1 MAEDILEEDG
11 RRFAPA
17 LLGDTAIAAGWRALL
32 VLAMVYVLPAWVWR
46 GAASVH
52 ALQWLGVLAC
62 YGLVSL
68 AVFRFL
74 ESREA
79 EEETV
84 ELLEELKYTP
94 PAAANKP
101 VPAASAETVAVAPA
115 PVVQP
120 VAQPETLQEEPPL
133 VVQAEVLPQ
142 VQADIQP
149 EVLPEGVPEVV
160 PEVQPEA
167 LPDTSAVSEPAPQ
180 PPAAEWSVQLLHSL
194 DWHRMGQLCA
204 AFFADRFRPKPGK
217 LAADGCMDIR
227 LFREGETLPAVI
239 VRCRAWGEPVIDPSA
254 LERLAA
260 QMAQEFVEKGFFIGS
275 QGFSAQARAFA
286 KAHAI
291 ILIDDAMFIT
301 MLNRLPE
308 GRGQQLLSAVMEG
321 DYATPTCPVCNLKM
335 QVQQDE
341 HASHWACSAAPQC
354 KGRLS
359 MSTFQKTVS
368 AVEEVQSDAGK
379 VTN

>member
-17 LLGDTAIAAGWRALL
+17 LLGETAIAAGWRALL
-32 VLAMVYVLPAWVWR
+32 VLAVVYVLPAWVWR

-94 PAAANKP
+94 PAAASKP

-120 VAQPETLQEEPPL
+120 EAQPETRQEAPSP
-133 VVQAEVLPQ
+133 VQP
-142 VQADIQP
+142 DIQP
-149 EVLPEGVPEVV
+149 DIPSEVPPA
-160 PEVQPEA
+160 VQSEA
-167 LPDTSAVSEPAPQ
+167 LPEASAVSESAPQ
-180 PPAAEWSVQLLHSL
+180 PPAAEWSAQLLHSL

-239 VRCRAWGEPVIDPSA
+239 VRCRAWGEPVIDQPA
-254 LERLAA
+254 LERLAG

-291 ILIDDAMFIT
+291 ILIDDDMFIT

-321 DYATPTCPVCNLKM
+321 DYATPTCPVCGLKM
-335 QVQQDE
+335 QAHQDE
-341 HASHWACSAAPQC
+341 PSGYWACSAAPQC
-354 KGRLS
+354 KGCLS
-359 MSTFQKTVS
+359 MSTFQTNVS
-368 AVEEVQSDAGK
+368 AVEDAQRDAGK